1 MSNQEPTPIPTP
13 PAQETDWKAEARKW
27 EERSKENKSSNDALT
42 RERDEA
48 LAKAASLEGSVS
60 ELSNKVA
67 KFESEKSLSDMV
79 AKVADSVGVDA
90 KALRGS
96 TEGELTEHANYL
108 KALIGSQPTA
118 PVIPSQGKSPERVQD
133 DPLREFTRNLFE
145 AAKKD

>member
-60 ELSNKVA
+60 ELSNKVTR
-67 KFESEKSLSDMV
+67 FESEKSLSDMV

-96 TEGELTEHANYL
+96 TEDELTEHANYL